1 MGDMNDADLTLQ
13 IEMVR
18 QMQDEDMRRH
28 EEDKIM
34 RQHDNAFPLKY
45 VSQGMELRDY
55 FAARAM
61 QSMIITDH
69 CHVMQVAIS
78 AYEMADRMMEERDAH
93 QDGTR

>member
-1 MGDMNDADLTLQ
+1 MDEQAAELM
-13 IEMVR
+13 R
-18 QMQDEDMRRH
+18 QMQDEEMRQH

-34 RQHDNAFPLKY
+34 RQHDNAFPLEC

-61 QSMIITDH
+61 QSLIITH
-69 CHVMQVAIS
+69 TESAIPDIAS
-78 AYEMADRMMEERDAH
+78 MAYMMADKMMEERDAH